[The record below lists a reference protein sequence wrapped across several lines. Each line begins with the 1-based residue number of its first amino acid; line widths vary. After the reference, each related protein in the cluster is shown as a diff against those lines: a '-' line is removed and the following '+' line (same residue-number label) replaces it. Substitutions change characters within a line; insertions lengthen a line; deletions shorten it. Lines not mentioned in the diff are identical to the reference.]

1 MKSVSKARSKH
12 KLSFAV
18 NREDIDIS
26 SDWVQAIM
34 QPASAPKSLRE
45 GGKAIVDEKTATVAE
60 SATVAVS
67 ATVENP
73 ATAANNP
80 TEENNAT
87 VENKTT
93 VEKKATGARFGGR
106 FIATVADNA
115 TVAVCGAP
123 SSSALPPGKA
133 VVRIEKPATVVEKA
147 TVAEN
152 ATVAL
157 SKHPATT
164 PARMLRLRPI
174 RRVTDG
180 LTPGQYAV
188 YSLMYERGEEA
199 IGSATRIYRGGYLDI
214 CRLTG
219 LSKRGVQNV
228 IAALQAKAVIGIEQA
243 PGHHKSQTTIYR
255 VASEQQ
261 VLESWFALGL
271 RYAAGK
277 SKNLIALGAEG

>member
-60 SATVAVS
+60 NATVAAG

-73 ATAANNP
+73 ATAAKNP

-106 FIATVADNA
+106 FIATVAENA
-115 TVAVCGAP
+115 TVAQSGVPAG
-123 SSSALPPGKA
+123 SALSPGKP
-133 VVRIEKPATVVEKA
+133 VRIEQPATVVEKA

-157 SKHPATT
+157 SKRPAVA

-199 IGSATRIYRGGYLDI
+199 IGSAARIYRGGYLDI